1 MKKKMTHSIKIPQVL
16 IEQKQYLKNQ
26 LLVIEL
32 LENGF
37 VPPDGLIDNYIFWQQ
52 KLIASSLKIAFNAEN
67 KTQEQPPTLERYY
80 SEKEI

>member
-1 MKKKMTHSIKIPQVL
+1 MTHSIKIPQVL

-67 KTQEQPPTLERYY
+67 QTQEKPPTLERHFT
-80 SEKEI
+80 EKKG

>member
-1 MKKKMTHSIKIPQVL
+1 M
-16 IEQKQYLKNQ
+16 
-26 LLVIEL
+26 VIEL

-67 KTQEQPPTLERYY
+67 QTQEQPPTLERYL
-80 SEKEI
+80 STENS